1 MMVVMVHYGL
11 PFHILL
17 MYIVRWT
24 HYSCCEYF
32 RIIDAC
38 LTDVIHVIAD
48 RFSATVIL
56 DTAGVSL
63 PMVVQSAVLLWPTKL
78 LGAQVRFVQHA
89 ESYKLSYT

>member
-1 MMVVMVHYGL
+1 MYDGHYGAL
-11 PFHILL
+11 WFTILHFTD
-17 MYIVRWT
+17 VHRWT